1 MNLKNT
7 SLSIPL
13 YESLI
18 IVIFTNMTDKN
29 TLQKFDEF
37 VDLVKTLRK
46 ECPWDREQTHKS
58 LRICLIEE
66 AYEVLESIDN
76 GDQNE
81 LKKELGDLMLQ
92 VIFHSILGE
101 ETGDFTLADILELET
116 EKLISRHP
124 HVFGDVKLSTSESVK
139 ANWEKLKMKEGRT
152 SALQGVP
159 AELPALLRAYRIQD
173 KASKTGFDWKESEPV
188 FEKIKEELSEL
199 KENIDNNTPIEMIE
213 DEFGDVL
220 FSIVNYAR
228 FLKINPEDALR
239 KTISKFTK
247 RFTEMEVIAKT
258 VLKKD
263 LNEMSLEQMDEIWNS
278 IKIKHI
284 KQN

>member
-1 MNLKNT
+1 
-7 SLSIPL
+7 
-13 YESLI
+13 
-18 IVIFTNMTDKN
+18 MTDKN
-29 TLQKFDEF
+29 TLQKFEEF

-101 ETGDFTLADILELET
+101 ESGDFTLAEILQLET
-116 EKLISRHP
+116 QKLISRHP
-124 HVFGDVKLSTSESVK
+124 HVFGDVKLNSSESVK
-139 ANWEKLKMKEGRT
+139 QNWEKLKMKEGRT

-159 AELPALLRAYRIQD
+159 PELPALLRAYRIQD

-188 FEKIKEELSEL
+188 FEKIKEELQEL
-199 KENIDNNTPIEMIE
+199 KDNIDSNTPIEMIE

-247 RFTEMEVIAKT
+247 RFSEMEVIAKT
-258 VLKKD
+258 EMKKD
-263 LNEMSLEQMDEIWNS
+263 LNEMTLEQMDEIWNS
-278 IKIKHI
+278 IKAKKL
-284 KQN
+284 KQ